1 MAVSAVAVLEAAAE
15 PAPEEFDNVLV
26 RVVRPGED
34 AAQVLE
40 QARAEL
46 AAQGGRRRRGARGT
60 SNGSSS
66 RSALVEITP
75 LDTNDFGGADL
86 DQNPNQDLNQDSNQ
100 DQNQDEFQLEL
111 GPEPELFTIAPLLT
125 SEVEE
130 EAPAAELDPADE
142 GRRRRRR
149 SSAS

>member
-1 MAVSAVAVLEAAAE
+1 M
-15 PAPEEFDNVLV
+15 
-26 RVVRPGED
+26 
-34 AAQVLE
+34 
-40 QARAEL
+40 
-46 AAQGGRRRRGARGT
+46 
-60 SNGSSS
+60 
-66 RSALVEITP
+66 EITP

-142 GRRRRRR
+142 AAAGGDVPRQVDHQQVDHRRC
-149 SSAS
+149 